1 MPGKSPSFVMM
12 SLWQMP
18 QACTRMRTCPAT
30 GFGISR
36 STISKSAPGLGT
48 WATFIF
54 AIEDLLFSFWIRG
67 YKLDARLMQT
77 DSFFSA
83 AEPAGEKRFAQPEAK
98 KFCRDFRGDAQ
109 ALQLTRARLPRTMR
123 HRCEQGCVGT
133 RNEKFSTCPSCGDRG
148 TKAKKRRISSRPLMP
163 VDTTLEKPLPNN
175 LDAERSVLGAILL
188 DNNALNP
195 AIEHLRPE
203 DFFLDQ
209 HRRVFTQMI
218 ALGEGQQAIDLV
230 TLTEEL
236 NRKGDLE
243 ASGGAP
249 YLASLADGMPK
260 VSNIEHYAR
269 IVKEKAILRNLI
281 HTTHNIQQRAFE
293 GEDGA
298 DAILD
303 GAESDI
309 FALAEDRV
317 RVGLLPI
324 KDIVRDNFE
333 RLERIFREGK
343 SITGIP
349 TGYVELDK
357 LTSGLQPSELLILA
371 ARPSQ
376 GKTALALNLM
386 ENIAIRGGHPV
397 AMFSLEMSKESLLQR
412 LVASVAQIDAH
423 KFRTGH
429 LSKEDWRRMT
439 ESLGTISAAPLWL
452 DDAGS
457 ISVLEIGAKA
467 RRLKREKG
475 LSMLVVDY
483 LQLITGRGRFGN
495 RQEEVSSISRGLK
508 GLAKEL
514 QIPVLVL
521 SQLTRAPERD
531 ERGPQLSDL
540 RESGAIEQDADVVMF
555 IYRPHFFK
563 AGATPEEREETEL
576 RIAKQR
582 NGPTDMVKFVFRS
595 RFTRFE
601 EAAPDAFSQFNP
613 DNM

>member
-1 MPGKSPSFVMM
+1 
-12 SLWQMP
+12 
-18 QACTRMRTCPAT
+18 
-30 GFGISR
+30 
-36 STISKSAPGLGT
+36 
-48 WATFIF
+48 
-54 AIEDLLFSFWIRG
+54 
-67 YKLDARLMQT
+67 
-77 DSFFSA
+77 
-83 AEPAGEKRFAQPEAK
+83 
-98 KFCRDFRGDAQ
+98 
-109 ALQLTRARLPRTMR
+109 
-123 HRCEQGCVGT
+123 
-133 RNEKFSTCPSCGDRG
+133 
-148 TKAKKRRISSRPLMP
+148 MP
-163 VDTTLEKPLPNN
+163 VDTVLEKPLPNN

-218 ALGEGQQAIDLV
+218 ALGESQQAIDLV

-236 NRKGDLE
+236 HRRGDLD

-249 YLASLADGMPK
+249 YLASLADGMPR
-260 VSNIEHYAR
+260 VSNVEHYAR
-269 IVKEKAILRNLI
+269 IVKEKAMLRNLI
-281 HTTHNIQQRAFE
+281 HATHNIQQRAFE

-298 DAILD
+298 DTILD
-303 GAESDI
+303 NAESSI

-317 RVGLLPI
+317 KAGLIPV

-343 SITGIP
+343 SITGVA
-349 TGYVELDK
+349 TGYGELDK

-376 GKTALALNLM
+376 GKTALALNLA
-386 ENIAIRGGHPV
+386 ENISIRAGHP
-397 AMFSLEMSKESLLQR
+397 AAIFSLEMSKESLLQR

-439 ESLGTISAAPLWL
+439 DALGIIAAAPLWI

-467 RRLKREKG
+467 RRLKRDKG
-475 LSMLVVDY
+475 LSLLIVDY
-483 LQLITGRGRFGN
+483 LQLITARGRFSN
-495 RQEEVSSISRGLK
+495 RNEEVASISRALK

-531 ERGPQLSDL
+531 DRGPQLSDL

-576 RIAKQR
+576 KIAKQR
-582 NGPTDMVKFVFRS
+582 NGPTESVKFVFRS
-595 RFTRFE
+595 RLTRFE
-601 EAAPDAFSQFNP
+601 EAAPDAFSNFTA
-613 DNM
+613 DDL

>member
-1 MPGKSPSFVMM
+1 
-12 SLWQMP
+12 
-18 QACTRMRTCPAT
+18 
-30 GFGISR
+30 
-36 STISKSAPGLGT
+36 
-48 WATFIF
+48 
-54 AIEDLLFSFWIRG
+54 
-67 YKLDARLMQT
+67 
-77 DSFFSA
+77 
-83 AEPAGEKRFAQPEAK
+83 
-98 KFCRDFRGDAQ
+98 
-109 ALQLTRARLPRTMR
+109 
-123 HRCEQGCVGT
+123 
-133 RNEKFSTCPSCGDRG
+133 
-148 TKAKKRRISSRPLMP
+148 MP
-163 VDTTLEKPLPNN
+163 VDTTIEKPLPNN

-188 DNNALNP
+188 DNNALNT
-195 AIEHLRPE
+195 AIESLRAE

-218 ALGEGQQAIDLV
+218 ALGEAQQAIDLI

-236 NRKGDLE
+236 HRRGDLE

-260 VSNIEHYAR
+260 VSNVEHYAR
-269 IVKEKAILRNLI
+269 IVKEKAMLRNLI

-298 DAILD
+298 DMILD
-303 GAESDI
+303 NAESSI
-309 FALAEDRV
+309 FLLAEDRV
-317 RVGLLPI
+317 KAGLIPV

-333 RLERIFREGK
+333 RLEKIFKEGK

-376 GKTALALNLM
+376 GKTALALNLA
-386 ENIAIRGGHPV
+386 ENIAIRAGQPV
-397 AMFSLEMSKESLLQR
+397 AIFSLEMSKESLLQR

-429 LSKEDWRRMT
+429 LSRTDWTGMT
-439 ESLGTISAAPLWL
+439 DALGTISNAPLWV

-467 RRLKREKG
+467 RRLKRDKG
-475 LSMLVVDY
+475 LSLLIVDY
-483 LQLITGRGRFGN
+483 LQLITARGRFGN
-495 RQEEVSSISRGLK
+495 RQEEVASISRGLK

-563 AGATPEEREETEL
+563 A
-576 RIAKQR
+576 
-582 NGPTDMVKFVFRS
+582 
-595 RFTRFE
+595 
-601 EAAPDAFSQFNP
+601 
-613 DNM
+613 

>member
-1 MPGKSPSFVMM
+1 
-12 SLWQMP
+12 
-18 QACTRMRTCPAT
+18 
-30 GFGISR
+30 
-36 STISKSAPGLGT
+36 
-48 WATFIF
+48 
-54 AIEDLLFSFWIRG
+54 
-67 YKLDARLMQT
+67 
-77 DSFFSA
+77 
-83 AEPAGEKRFAQPEAK
+83 
-98 KFCRDFRGDAQ
+98 
-109 ALQLTRARLPRTMR
+109 
-123 HRCEQGCVGT
+123 
-133 RNEKFSTCPSCGDRG
+133 
-148 TKAKKRRISSRPLMP
+148 MP
-163 VDTTLEKPLPNN
+163 VDATLEKPLPNN

-188 DNNALNP
+188 DNHALNP

-303 GAESDI
+303 GAESSI

-317 RVGLLPI
+317 RAGLI
-324 KDIVRDNFE
+324 SVKDIVRDNFE
-333 RLERIFREGK
+333 RLERIFKEGK

-429 LSKEDWRRMT
+429 LSREDWRRMT
-439 ESLGTISAAPLWL
+439 ESLGTISSAPLWI

-467 RRLKREKG
+467 RRLKRDKG

-483 LQLITGRGRFGN
+483 LQLITARGRFGN
-495 RQEEVSSISRGLK
+495 RQEEVASISRSLK

-582 NGPTDMVKFVFRS
+582 NGPTDKVNFVFRS

-601 EAAPDAFSQFNP
+601 EAAPDAFSQFAP
-613 DNM
+613 DEM

>member
-1 MPGKSPSFVMM
+1 M
-12 SLWQMP
+12 
-18 QACTRMRTCPAT
+18 A
-30 GFGISR
+30 
-36 STISKSAPGLGT
+36 
-48 WATFIF
+48 
-54 AIEDLLFSFWIRG
+54 
-67 YKLDARLMQT
+67 
-77 DSFFSA
+77 
-83 AEPAGEKRFAQPEAK
+83 
-98 KFCRDFRGDAQ
+98 
-109 ALQLTRARLPRTMR
+109 
-123 HRCEQGCVGT
+123 
-133 RNEKFSTCPSCGDRG
+133 
-148 TKAKKRRISSRPLMP
+148 
-163 VDTTLEKPLPNN
+163 VDTILEKPLPSN

-195 AIEHLRPE
+195 AVEHLRPE

-218 ALGEGQQAIDLV
+218 ALGEMQQAIDLV

-236 NRKGDLE
+236 HRRGDLD

-249 YLASLADGMPK
+249 YLASLADGMPR
-260 VSNIEHYAR
+260 VSNVEHYAR
-269 IVKEKAILRNLI
+269 IVKEKAMLRNLI
-281 HTTHNIQQRAFE
+281 HATHNIQQRAFE

-298 DAILD
+298 DTILD
-303 GAESDI
+303 NAESSI

-317 RVGLLPI
+317 RAGLIPV

-343 SITGIP
+343 SITGVA
-349 TGYVELDK
+349 TGYGELDK

-376 GKTALALNLM
+376 GKTALALNLA
-386 ENIAIRGGHPV
+386 ENISIRGGHP
-397 AMFSLEMSKESLLQR
+397 AAIFSLEMSKESLLQR

-439 ESLGTISAAPLWL
+439 DALGVIAGAPLWI

-467 RRLKREKG
+467 RRLKRDKG
-475 LSMLVVDY
+475 LSLLIVDY
-483 LQLITGRGRFGN
+483 LQLITARGRFSN
-495 RQEEVSSISRGLK
+495 RNEEVASVSRALK

-531 ERGPQLSDL
+531 DRGPQLSDL

-563 AGATPEEREETEL
+563 QGATPEEREETEL
-576 RIAKQR
+576 KIAKQR
-582 NGPTDMVKFVFRS
+582 NGPTESVKFVFRS
-595 RFTRFE
+595 RLTRFE
-601 EAAPDAFSQFNP
+601 EAAPDAFSQFAA
-613 DNM
+613 DDM

>member
-1 MPGKSPSFVMM
+1 
-12 SLWQMP
+12 
-18 QACTRMRTCPAT
+18 
-30 GFGISR
+30 
-36 STISKSAPGLGT
+36 
-48 WATFIF
+48 
-54 AIEDLLFSFWIRG
+54 
-67 YKLDARLMQT
+67 
-77 DSFFSA
+77 
-83 AEPAGEKRFAQPEAK
+83 
-98 KFCRDFRGDAQ
+98 
-109 ALQLTRARLPRTMR
+109 
-123 HRCEQGCVGT
+123 
-133 RNEKFSTCPSCGDRG
+133 
-148 TKAKKRRISSRPLMP
+148 MP

-188 DNNALNP
+188 DNNALNT
-195 AIEHLRPE
+195 AIESLRAE

-218 ALGEGQQAIDLV
+218 ALGEAQQAIDLI

-236 NRKGDLE
+236 HRRGDLE

-260 VSNIEHYAR
+260 VSNVEHYAR
-269 IVKEKAILRNLI
+269 IVKEKAMLRNLI

-298 DAILD
+298 DMILD
-303 GAESDI
+303 NAESSI
-309 FALAEDRV
+309 FLLAEDRV
-317 RVGLLPI
+317 KAGLIPV

-333 RLERIFREGK
+333 RLEKIFKEGK

-376 GKTALALNLM
+376 GKTALALNLA
-386 ENIAIRGGHPV
+386 ENIAIRAGQPV
-397 AMFSLEMSKESLLQR
+397 AIFSLEMSKESLLQR

-429 LSKEDWRRMT
+429 LNRNDWTSMT
-439 ESLGTISAAPLWL
+439 EALGVISNAPLWV

-467 RRLKREKG
+467 RRLKRDKG
-475 LSMLVVDY
+475 LSLLIVDY
-483 LQLITGRGRFGN
+483 LQLITARGRFGN
-495 RQEEVSSISRGLK
+495 RQEEVASISRGLK

-563 AGATPEEREETEL
+563 AGASPEEREETEL

-582 NGPTDMVKFVFRS
+582 NGPTDNVKFVFRS
-595 RFTRFE
+595 RLTRFE
-601 EAAPDAFSQFNP
+601 EAAPDAFSQFSP
-613 DNM
+613 GDM

>member
-1 MPGKSPSFVMM
+1 
-12 SLWQMP
+12 
-18 QACTRMRTCPAT
+18 
-30 GFGISR
+30 
-36 STISKSAPGLGT
+36 
-48 WATFIF
+48 
-54 AIEDLLFSFWIRG
+54 
-67 YKLDARLMQT
+67 
-77 DSFFSA
+77 
-83 AEPAGEKRFAQPEAK
+83 
-98 KFCRDFRGDAQ
+98 
-109 ALQLTRARLPRTMR
+109 
-123 HRCEQGCVGT
+123 
-133 RNEKFSTCPSCGDRG
+133 
-148 TKAKKRRISSRPLMP
+148 MP

-195 AIEHLRPE
+195 AIEHLRAE

-218 ALGEGQQAIDLV
+218 ALGESQQAIDLV

-317 RVGLLPI
+317 RAGLLPI

-333 RLERIFREGK
+333 RLERIFKEGK

-439 ESLGTISAAPLWL
+439 ESLGVISSAPLWI

-467 RRLKREKG
+467 RRLKRDKG

-483 LQLITGRGRFGN
+483 LQLITARGRFGN

-582 NGPTDMVKFVFRS
+582 NGPTDSVKFVFRS

-601 EAAPDAFSQFNP
+601 EAAPDAFSQFAP
-613 DNM
+613 DDN

>member
-1 MPGKSPSFVMM
+1 
-12 SLWQMP
+12 
-18 QACTRMRTCPAT
+18 
-30 GFGISR
+30 
-36 STISKSAPGLGT
+36 
-48 WATFIF
+48 
-54 AIEDLLFSFWIRG
+54 
-67 YKLDARLMQT
+67 
-77 DSFFSA
+77 
-83 AEPAGEKRFAQPEAK
+83 
-98 KFCRDFRGDAQ
+98 
-109 ALQLTRARLPRTMR
+109 
-123 HRCEQGCVGT
+123 
-133 RNEKFSTCPSCGDRG
+133 
-148 TKAKKRRISSRPLMP
+148 MP
-163 VDTTLEKPLPNN
+163 VDTVLEKPLPNN

-195 AIEHLRPE
+195 AVEHLRPE
-203 DFFLDQ
+203 DFFMDQ

-218 ALGEGQQAIDLV
+218 ALGESQQAIDLV

-236 NRKGDLE
+236 HRRGDLE

-249 YLASLADGMPK
+249 YLAALADGMPR
-260 VSNIEHYAR
+260 VSNVEHYAR
-269 IVKEKAILRNLI
+269 IVKEKAMLRNLI
-281 HTTHNIQQRAFE
+281 HATHNIQQRAFE

-303 GAESDI
+303 NAESSI

-317 RVGLLPI
+317 RAGLIPV

-343 SITGIP
+343 SITGVA
-349 TGYVELDK
+349 TGYGELDK

-376 GKTALALNLM
+376 GKTALALNLA
-386 ENIAIRGGHPV
+386 ENISIRAGHP
-397 AMFSLEMSKESLLQR
+397 AAIFSLEMSKESLLQR

-439 ESLGTISAAPLWL
+439 EALGVISAAPLWI

-467 RRLKREKG
+467 RRLKRDKG
-475 LSMLVVDY
+475 LSLLIVDY
-483 LQLITGRGRFGN
+483 LQLITARGRFSN
-495 RQEEVSSISRGLK
+495 RNEEVASISRSLK

-531 ERGPQLSDL
+531 DRGPQLSDL

-555 IYRPHFFK
+555 IYRQHFFK
-563 AGATPEEREETEL
+563 AGATQEMREETEL
-576 RIAKQR
+576 KIAKQR
-582 NGPTDMVKFVFRS
+582 NGPTESVKFVFRS
-595 RFTRFE
+595 RLTRFE
-601 EAAPDAFSQFNP
+601 EAAPDAFSQFATE
-613 DNM
+613 DM

>member
-1 MPGKSPSFVMM
+1 MP
-12 SLWQMP
+12 
-18 QACTRMRTCPAT
+18 T
-30 GFGISR
+30 
-36 STISKSAPGLGT
+36 
-48 WATFIF
+48 
-54 AIEDLLFSFWIRG
+54 
-67 YKLDARLMQT
+67 
-77 DSFFSA
+77 
-83 AEPAGEKRFAQPEAK
+83 
-98 KFCRDFRGDAQ
+98 
-109 ALQLTRARLPRTMR
+109 
-123 HRCEQGCVGT
+123 
-133 RNEKFSTCPSCGDRG
+133 
-148 TKAKKRRISSRPLMP
+148 
-163 VDTTLEKPLPNN
+163 DTTLEKPLPSN
-175 LDAERSVLGAILL
+175 LDAERSILGAILL
-188 DNNALNP
+188 DNHALNT
-195 AIEHLRPE
+195 AIETLKPE

-209 HRRVFTQMI
+209 HRRVFVQMI
-218 ALGEGQQAIDLV
+218 SLGENQQAIDLV

-236 NRKGDLE
+236 HRRGELE

-260 VSNIEHYAR
+260 VTNVEHYAR
-269 IVKEKAILRNLI
+269 IVKEKAVLRNLI
-281 HTTHNIQQRAFE
+281 HATHNIQQKAFE
-293 GEDGA
+293 GDDGA

-303 GAESDI
+303 NAESTI

-317 RVGLLPI
+317 RAGLI
-324 KDIVRDNFE
+324 SVKDIVRDNFE
-333 RLERIFREGK
+333 RLEKIFREGR
-343 SITGIP
+343 SVTGIP
-349 TGYVELDK
+349 TGYGELDK
-357 LTSGLQPSELLILA
+357 LTSGMQPSELIILA

-386 ENIAIRGGHPV
+386 ENVSMRGGHPV

-429 LSKEDWRRMT
+429 LSRQDWGRMT
-439 ESLGTISAAPLWL
+439 EALGTISSAPLWI
-452 DDAGS
+452 DDSGS

-467 RRLKREKG
+467 RRLKRDKG

-483 LQLITGRGRFGN
+483 LQLITARGRFGN

-531 ERGPQLSDL
+531 ERGPQLADL

-563 AGATPEEREETEL
+563 QGATPEEREETEL

-582 NGPTDMVKFVFRS
+582 NGPVDSVKFVFRS

-601 EAAPDAFSQFNP
+601 EAAPDAFSQFAP
-613 DNM
+613 DEM